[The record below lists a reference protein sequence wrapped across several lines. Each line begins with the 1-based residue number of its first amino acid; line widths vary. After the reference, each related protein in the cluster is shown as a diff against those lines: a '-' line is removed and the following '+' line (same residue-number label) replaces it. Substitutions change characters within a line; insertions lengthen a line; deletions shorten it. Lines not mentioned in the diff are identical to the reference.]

1 MDAPPPVKSPQ
12 VLVGLARG
20 VTRTDG
26 LSSSPMLQAGGH
38 GRRYHFPT
46 ASFQIK
52 QAEMVI
58 LRVVQTTTCKE
69 MNLKSKS
76 KKKIE
81 EAFDLSSGN
90 PSWVRVDFILHVDGW
105 TTHRCLLQVGIPFPC
120 SYGERSSYHT
130 KLILQEC
137 MRTYLTVHAGWEHV
151 TYVTLTGFHTHHLP
165 EDRE

>member
-1 MDAPPPVKSPQ
+1 MQPKGRMDAPPPVKSPQ

-38 GRRYHFPT
+38 GRRYHLPT

-69 MNLKSKS
+69 EMNLKS

-81 EAFDLSSGN
+81 EAFDLSSGT
-90 PSWVRVDFILHVDGW
+90 LHG
-105 TTHRCLLQVGIPFPC
+105 
-120 SYGERSSYHT
+120 
-130 KLILQEC
+130 
-137 MRTYLTVHAGWEHV
+137 
-151 TYVTLTGFHTHHLP
+151 
-165 EDRE
+165 